1 MAFKSGITGGQIS
14 KLERDA
20 YEPRLATLYALA
32 DALGVGPCDLT
43 LQSIDTA
50 LKVRSASLVAS
61 FWLITT
67 RCKCQHGRHDTSVV
81 RQPWKQRP

>member
-32 DALGVGPCDLT
+32 DALGVGPCDL
-43 LQSIDTA
+43 IPR
-50 LKVRSASLVAS
+50 K
-61 FWLITT
+61 
-67 RCKCQHGRHDTSVV
+67 H
-81 RQPWKQRP
+81 

>member
-1 MAFKSGITGGQIS
+1 MLFKSDITGGQIS

-43 LQSIDTA
+43 LQSIDAA

-61 FWLITT
+61 FWLLTT
-67 RCKCQHGRHDTSVV
+67 RCKCQHGCHDTSVV
-81 RQPWKQRP
+81 RQPWEQRP

>member
-43 LQSIDTA
+43 S
-50 LKVRSASLVAS
+50 
-61 FWLITT
+61 
-67 RCKCQHGRHDTSVV
+67 QH
-81 RQPWKQRP
+81 